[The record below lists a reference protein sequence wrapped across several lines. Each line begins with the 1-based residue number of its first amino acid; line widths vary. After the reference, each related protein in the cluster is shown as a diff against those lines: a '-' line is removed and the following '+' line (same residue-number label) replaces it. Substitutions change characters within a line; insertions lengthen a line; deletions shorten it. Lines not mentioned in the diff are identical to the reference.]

1 MGIMVEER
9 SLKVLSNDTT
19 FFSKVSNTLTKLLTP
34 TKIGINSMMIS
45 IKRSALIKAF
55 EQVSVLKDSTDVTK
69 KEQAEK
75 QILKE
80 AVQ

>member
-1 MGIMVEER
+1 MVEER

-45 IKRSALIKAF
+45 IKRSALIKAY
-55 EQVSVLKDSTDVTK
+55 EQTPIGAPSGPGFSGY
-69 KEQAEK
+69 ESA
-75 QILKE
+75 I
-80 AVQ
+80 

>member
-1 MGIMVEER
+1 MEER
-9 SLKVLSNDTT
+9 SLKVLANHTT
-19 FFSKVSNTLTKLLTP
+19 YFNKISVTLTKLLTP

-45 IKRSALIKAF
+45 IIRSALIKAF

-75 QILKE
+75 RFISPFYNE
-80 AVQ
+80 